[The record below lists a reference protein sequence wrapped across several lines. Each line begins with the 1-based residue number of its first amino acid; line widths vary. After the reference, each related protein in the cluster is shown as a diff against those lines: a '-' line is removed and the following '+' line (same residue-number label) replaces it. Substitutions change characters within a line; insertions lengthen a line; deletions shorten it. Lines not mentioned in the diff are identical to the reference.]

1 MSSTPPENAPQTPIT
16 PDGHVQL
23 PTTEALLAQANA
35 MQSGS
40 QPLPTYTP
48 TGETAMASNPPRQAM
63 PVSTTFDTAA
73 QKALMH
79 SMSRFVKAQ
88 GAFIHSE
95 QLAPF
100 ASAMESH
107 IIALTT
113 ALEQV
118 GVL

>member
-35 MQSGS
+35 MQAVP
-40 QPLPTYTP
+40 QPTYTP
-48 TGETAMASNPPRQAM
+48 TGEHPVVNSQRAPMAP
-63 PVSTTFDTAA
+63 STIFDTAA

-88 GAFIHSE
+88 GRFIHNE
-95 QLAPF
+95 ELAPF
-100 ASAMESH
+100 AAEMESH

-113 ALEQV
+113 ALEQL